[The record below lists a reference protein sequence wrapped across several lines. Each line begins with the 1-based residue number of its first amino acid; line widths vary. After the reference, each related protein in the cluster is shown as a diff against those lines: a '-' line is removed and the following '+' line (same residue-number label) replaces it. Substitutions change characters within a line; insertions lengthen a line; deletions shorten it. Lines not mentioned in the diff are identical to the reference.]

1 MKMSDFEIDQPVTIL
16 IIAGEQK
23 MEFPSSII
31 LTNPKKHT
39 AYLSP
44 IMKDGKILNF
54 NGKGIVTHILVQLPD
69 SKPLVFREVTLNT
82 MKKDDGTFCY
92 GMHSNEDGVEVNR
105 RGAFR
110 CSVGISTMLRVG
122 FNRTSYDIIL
132 RDISLTGFAFVFDNN
147 NNNSM
152 CDIGQMVHTV
162 LNDYIAEVNENF
174 QFQIYG
180 TVVRKEELE
189 NGKIVFGCKLSDNV
203 RGLDN
208 YIAVKERIRSRSQR
222 GR

>member
-1 MKMSDFEIDQPVTIL
+1 MKMSDLEVQQPVTIL
-16 IIAGEQK
+16 ILAGEQK

-31 LTNPKKHT
+31 MTNPKKHT

-44 IMKDGKILNF
+44 IMKEGKILNF
-54 NGKGIVTHILVQLPD
+54 NGKGISTNILVQLPD

-82 MKKDDGTFCY
+82 MKKEDGTFCY
-92 GMHSNEDGVEVNR
+92 GMQSNTEGVEVNR
-105 RGAFR
+105 RESFR
-110 CSVGISTMLRVG
+110 CPVDISSVLRIG

-132 RDISLTGFAFVFDNN
+132 RDVSLTGFAFIFDKHDNN
-147 NNNSM
+147 AL

-180 TVVRKEELE
+180 TVVRKEELV
-189 NGKIVFGCKLSDNV
+189 NGKIVFGCKLADHV

-208 YIAVKERIRSRSQR
+208 YIAIKERIRSRNQR
-222 GR
+222 GK